1 MRKAALRKE
10 ILFEIN
16 YLISR
21 NSELEFKIQTYDT
34 SISDADDFPLSKE
47 DLQNELDKNLEQI
60 EKLEDELKQ
69 LDIA

>member
-16 YLISR
+16 YLMSR

-47 DLQNELDKNLEQI
+47 ELQNELDKNLEQI

-69 LDIA
+69 LDKA